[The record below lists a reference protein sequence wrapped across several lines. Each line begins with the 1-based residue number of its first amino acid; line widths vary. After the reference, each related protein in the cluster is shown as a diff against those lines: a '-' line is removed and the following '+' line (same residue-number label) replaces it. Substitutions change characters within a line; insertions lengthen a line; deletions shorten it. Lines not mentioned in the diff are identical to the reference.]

1 MTVSEIQSTILQFA
15 AAARRVR
22 EAGLDGIELH
32 GANGYLITQFL
43 SSGINNRQDEYGG
56 SVANRARFLLEVIR
70 AIRKEVGSD
79 FHLQVKLNGIDYNNA
94 VFFWH
99 KKGNTIEDSIQICEL
114 LEAEGIDAIHVSS
127 GSSFPHP
134 RNPRGGLPLDVI
146 KRVYP
151 IIDSGKK
158 TFSNYVMTRYKLLRP
173 FIRLLWTRSQGEL
186 IEGNNLQAASAI
198 KQRVSV
204 PVLVTGGFQ
213 TAQVIRAAISDGNCD
228 AVTIARGLIAN
239 NNLPL
244 LFEQGKDPDKP
255 CTYCNKCLY
264 HTLEDPLGC
273 YDLSRY
279 PSYEGMLEAV
289 LSVYRSGIA
298 TN

>member
-1 MTVSEIQSTILQFA
+1 
-15 AAARRVR
+15 
-22 EAGLDGIELH
+22 
-32 GANGYLITQFL
+32 
-43 SSGINNRQDEYGG
+43 
-56 SVANRARFLLEVIR
+56 
-70 AIRKEVGSD
+70 
-79 FHLQVKLNGIDYNNA
+79 
-94 VFFWH
+94 
-99 KKGNTIEDSIQICEL
+99 
-114 LEAEGIDAIHVSS
+114 
-127 GSSFPHP
+127 
-134 RNPRGGLPLDVI
+134 
-146 KRVYP
+146 
-151 IIDSGKK
+151 
-158 TFSNYVMTRYKLLRP
+158 MTRYKLLRP

-213 TAQVIRAAISDGNCD
+213 TAQVIRDAIGNGMCD

-239 NNLPL
+239 NNLPS

-273 YDLSRY
+273 YDVSRY